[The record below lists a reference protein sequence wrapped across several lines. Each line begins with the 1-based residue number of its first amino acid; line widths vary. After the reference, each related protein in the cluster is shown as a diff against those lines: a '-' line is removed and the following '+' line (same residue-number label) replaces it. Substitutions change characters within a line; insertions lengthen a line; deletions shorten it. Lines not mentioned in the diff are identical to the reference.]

1 MVLTSALPCSAATF
15 RSSFGF
21 FAVFIRKTIEATK
34 NSIYCLECLLGG
46 SVSTMRAA
54 LLFVV
59 LMSSWLLMS
68 GHYTVLIISLGVVS
82 VGFCVWLSH
91 AVNAID
97 DEGLPTHI
105 FARLPAYL
113 VWLCGEIVKSN
124 YATAKL
130 ILGGHSDPEIFCVT
144 ATQKTAAGLATY
156 ANSITLTPGTVTMDI
171 DESAS
176 KDQFLVHAL
185 HADFG
190 DDVRSNDM
198 DRRVKALEMDIDQKP
213 KGKAR

>member
-1 MVLTSALPCSAATF
+1 
-15 RSSFGF
+15 
-21 FAVFIRKTIEATK
+21 
-34 NSIYCLECLLGG
+34 
-46 SVSTMRAA
+46 MRAA

-68 GHYTVLIISLGVVS
+68 GHYTLLIIALGVVS
-82 VGFCVWLSH
+82 VAFCVWLSH
-91 AVNAID
+91 AINAID

-124 YATAKL
+124 YATAKM
-130 ILGGHSDPEIFCVT
+130 ILGGHSDPEIFHVT

-156 ANSITLTPGTVTMDI
+156 ANSITLTPGTVTVDI
-171 DESAS
+171 DESTS

-198 DRRVKALEMDIDQKP
+198 DRRVTALEMDTNPKP
-213 KGKAR
+213 KGKAL

>member
-1 MVLTSALPCSAATF
+1 
-15 RSSFGF
+15 
-21 FAVFIRKTIEATK
+21 
-34 NSIYCLECLLGG
+34 
-46 SVSTMRAA
+46 MRVT
-54 LLFVV
+54 LLFSL
-59 LMSSWLLMS
+59 LMASWLLMS
-68 GHYTVLIISLGVVS
+68 GHYTPLIISFGVVS

-91 AVNAID
+91 AINAID
-97 DEGLPTHI
+97 DEGLSIHL
-105 FARLPAYL
+105 FARLPVYL

-124 YATAKL
+124 YATAKF
-130 ILGGHSDPEIFCVT
+130 ILGGHSEPEMFRVT

-176 KDQFLVHAL
+176 KGQFLVHAL

-198 DRRVKALEMDIDQKP
+198 DRRVTALEMNTDPKS
-213 KGKAR
+213 KGKAI